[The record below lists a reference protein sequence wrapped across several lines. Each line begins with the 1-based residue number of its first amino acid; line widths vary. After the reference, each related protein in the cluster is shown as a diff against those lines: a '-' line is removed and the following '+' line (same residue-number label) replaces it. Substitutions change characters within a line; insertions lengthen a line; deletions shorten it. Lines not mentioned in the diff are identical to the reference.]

1 MFKCLGIGYIGMLG
15 RLFVLFML
23 INWPVYA
30 QYEVNFTPSLSCEQK
45 IVELINES
53 QQSVDAAVYSINNDK
68 IVQALKDADKRG
80 VKVRVLTDKSQAG
93 QKSSKAIDMYQ
104 SGLDVR
110 VNSAHKLEHNK
121 FAVFDG
127 NKVVTGSYN
136 WTNPATDKNSENCLF
151 ILEQNQ
157 VVTDYQNRFN
167 ELWQKNQQEKSDEW
181 MMKKI
186 YQ

>member
-1 MFKCLGIGYIGMLG
+1 MLG

-80 VKVRVLTDKSQAG
+80 VKVQVLTDKSQAG

-151 ILEQNQ
+151 ILEKNQ

-167 ELWQKNQQEKSDEW
+167 ELWQKNNQEKSDKW

-186 YQ
+186 SQ

>member
-1 MFKCLGIGYIGMLG
+1 MLG

-80 VKVRVLTDKSQAG
+80 VKVQVLTDKSQAG

-151 ILEQNQ
+151 LLKDPDN
-157 VVTDYQNRFN
+157 VKTYQERFE
-167 ELWQKNQQEKSDEW
+167 ELWNVNTQDKSEQWFEKRRN
-181 MMKKI
+181 K
-186 YQ
+186 